1 MMPDPHLTNVA
12 NNTDEV
18 SKKRCLREQNKR
30 DQEGR
35 DYQANKLAACRA
47 TDKQE

>member
-1 MMPDPHLTNVA
+1 MMPDPYLTNVE

-18 SKKRCLREQNKR
+18 SKKRCGREQNKR

-35 DYQANKLAACRA
+35 DYKANKSAACKA